1 MSKTTIDFLP
11 NSTKKVVCDTNLHTV
26 DDALSLLSDSDLESV
41 SSSYDVDLDN
51 DWKRAEQAYRSHRL
65 EGSDSMFDEERFT
78 ETDSLKL
85 SRTCRVPRLNPNER
99 SNNVTN
105 DFLEEDDDDTSIV
118 VALAPLEEDD
128 DKIAAKS
135 RSSIRRNSI
144 DSITKPNSS
153 ISMAA

>member
-1 MSKTTIDFLP
+1 MSKNNKDFVP
-11 NSTKKVVCDTNLHTV
+11 NSTKKVVCDTNLHIV
-26 DDALSLLSDSDLESV
+26 DDALSLLSDLESV

-51 DWKRAEQAYRSHRL
+51 GAGDWKRPEQAYRSHRL
-65 EGSDSMFDEERFT
+65 EGSDSMFDEERLT

-85 SRTCRVPRLNPNER
+85 SRTCRVPRLNQNER
-99 SNNVTN
+99 SNNATN
-105 DFLEEDDDDTSIV
+105 DFLEDDDNTSIV

-128 DKIAAKS
+128 DKIAKS
-135 RSSIRRNSI
+135 RSSARRNSI